1 MNPDAAFIFGVF
13 SMSKTI
19 YNIFLRQFLAWLVFF
34 QAARLAFVLWNA
46 KAMAALPL
54 GELALMPLKAVYLDV
69 AMASYFM
76 ATPYLFFAVA
86 IWTER
91 QWPLRLNRVFTAVLI
106 VLTSVIA
113 IAELPI
119 YDEWKTKLNYKALAF
134 LGTPSEVVRTATTGQ
149 LAGGLLAIVLLSV
162 LGFWLFKK
170 MGLGKEL
177 TLRRKPYWQ
186 GLLFVLLTPCLIAIG
201 LRGGLQQVPAQVSD
215 AYYSKHDVLN
225 LAATNSVFHLLSSCI
240 HGKDMG
246 QPYHLMPDADAK
258 ALFDKMT
265 QPERDST
272 TRIFSIEKPNIVL
285 VILESWTADVVED
298 CGGFPGLTPNFSQL
312 AKGGILF
319 ANCHA
324 SGLRSDEGMAAI
336 LSAFPAQPKT
346 TIIRMPNKYGHL
358 PCIKNEVAAAG
369 YASSFLFGGQ
379 LSYGNIR
386 SYLYFNGFDRIVEGK
401 DFSAS
406 IPRCKLGVAD
416 EYLFG
421 RQLVELSKVR
431 QPFFAAMF
439 TLSSHSPYDVP
450 MERVVDWGGKDNGY
464 LNSVIYTDRCI
475 GDFMEKARKTDW
487 YKNTVFVFTADHSRP
502 SPKNWHPW
510 QPESRRIP
518 LLFYGEPIKAA
529 LRGTTDTLPA
539 SQTDLAATL
548 LAQLGLPTAAYK
560 YSNNLFNPHGPRHAF
575 YSLDEGCCIVKKE
588 GQVCWH
594 KEDGHTDFVKPGDT
608 YITRH
613 IKQEGK
619 AYLQEVV
626 GDYFRF

>member
-1 MNPDAAFIFGVF
+1 LNDETNDWPLVRNIHINFLFQFF
-13 SMSKTI
+13 S
-19 YNIFLRQFLAWLVFF
+19 WLVFF
-34 QAARLAFVLWNA
+34 QIARLAFVIWNA
-46 KAMAALPL
+46 KAMVELPFGELAALPL
-54 GELALMPLKAVYLDV
+54 KSVYLDM

-76 ATPYLFFAVA
+76 AIPYLFFATA
-86 IWTER
+86 IWIER
-91 QWPLRLNRVFTAVLI
+91 QWPLRLNWGVTAIL
-106 VLTSVIA
+106 LTITSIIT

-119 YDEWKTKLNYKALAF
+119 YDEWKTKLNFKAVGF
-134 LGTPSEVVRTATTGQ
+134 LGTPSEVVRTATTEQ
-149 LAGGLLAIVLLSV
+149 LVGGMMAIALLSWV
-162 LGFWLFKK
+162 GLWTFKK
-170 MGLGKEL
+170 MGLQQEVPL
-177 TLRRKPYWQ
+177 CRKPYWQ
-186 GLLFVLLTPCLIAIG
+186 ALLFTLLTPCLIAVG
-201 LRGGLQQVPAQVSD
+201 LRGGLQEVPIQVSD

-225 LAATNSVFHLLSSCI
+225 LAATNSVFHLMSSCI
-240 HGKDMG
+240 HGKDAG
-246 QPYHLMPDADAK
+246 QPYQLMPDADAK
-258 ALFDKMT
+258 ALFDKMAR
-265 QPERDST
+265 PEQDST

-285 VILESWTADVVED
+285 VILESWTADVVAA
-298 CGGFPGLTPNFSQL
+298 CGGFPGLTPNFDRL
-312 AKGGILF
+312 ARAGALF
-319 ANCHA
+319 TNCHA

-346 TIIRMPNKYGHL
+346 TIIRMPNKYRHL
-358 PCIKNEVAAAG
+358 PCIKNELAAAG

-416 EYLFG
+416 GYLFE
-421 RQLVELSKVR
+421 RQLAELAEER

-439 TLSSHSPYDVP
+439 TLSSHSPFDVP
-450 MERVVDWGGKDNGY
+450 MEPVVDWGGKDKGF
-464 LNSVIYTDRCI
+464 LNSIAYADRCL
-475 GDFMEKARKTDW
+475 GDFMEQAQKTDW
-487 YKNTVFVFTADHSRP
+487 YENTVFVFTADHSRP
-502 SPKNWHPW
+502 SPKDWHPR

-518 LLFYGEPIKAA
+518 LLFYGEPVKAA
-529 LRGTTDTLPA
+529 FRGTTDTLPA

-560 YSNNLFNPHGPRHAF
+560 YSNNLFNPLGPRHAF

-613 IKQEGK
+613 IKKEGK

-626 GDYFRF
+626 GDYFAF

>member
-1 MNPDAAFIFGVF
+1 LLR
-13 SMSKTI
+13 
-19 YNIFLRQFLAWLVFF
+19 NIHINFLLQFLFWLIFFQIARLVFVF
-34 QAARLAFVLWNA
+34 WNA
-46 KAMAALPL
+46 SAMTALPI
-54 GELALMPLKAVYLDV
+54 GELAVIPFKSVYIDV
-69 AMASYFM
+69 AMASYVM
-76 ATPYLFFAVA
+76 AVPYLLFAVA

-91 QWPLRLNRVFTAVLI
+91 QWPLRLNRGFLAILI
-106 VLTSVIA
+106 VITSIIT
-113 IAELPI
+113 IAELHI
-119 YDEWKTKLNYKALAF
+119 YDEWKTKLSYKALAF

-149 LAGGLLAIVLLSV
+149 LVGGTVAIALLIWM
-162 LGFWLFKK
+162 GFWLFKK
-170 MGLGKEL
+170 MGLGKEVPL
-177 TLRRKPYWQ
+177 CRKPYWQ
-186 GLLFVLLTPCLIAIG
+186 SLLFTLLMPCLIAIG
-201 LRGGLQQVPAQVSD
+201 LRGGLQEVPIQISD
-215 AYYSKHDVLN
+215 AYYSKHDILN
-225 LAATNSVFHLLSSCI
+225 LAATNSVFHLMSSCI
-240 HGKDMG
+240 HGIDAG
-246 QPYHLMPDADAK
+246 QPYRILPEADAK
-258 ALFDKMT
+258 GLFDKMT
-265 QPERDST
+265 RPEQDST

-285 VILESWTADVVED
+285 VILESWTADVVEA
-298 CGGFPGLTPNFSQL
+298 CGGYPDLAPNFNEL
-312 AKGGILF
+312 TKGGVLF
-319 ANCHA
+319 TNCHA

-346 TIIRMPNKYGHL
+346 TIIRMPNKYRHL
-358 PCIKNEVAAAG
+358 PCIKNELAAAG

-386 SYLYFNGFDRIVEGK
+386 SYLYFNGFDRILEGK
-401 DFSAS
+401 DFDPS

-416 EYLFG
+416 EYLFE
-421 RQLVELSKVR
+421 RQLSELAEKR

-439 TLSSHSPYDVP
+439 TLSSHSPYDTP
-450 MERVVDWGGKDNGY
+450 MEHKVDWGGKDNSF
-464 LNSVIYTDRCI
+464 LNSIVYADRCI

-487 YKNTVFVFTADHSRP
+487 YKNTVFVFTADHSHP

-518 LLFYGEPIKAA
+518 LLFYGEPIKEA

-608 YITRH
+608 YVTRH

-626 GDYFRF
+626 GDYFAF